1 MGKFGPYSPELIQQ
15 GLEISTSEVQRAFF
29 GPGTRTAVME
39 WQRRHGLRVTGI
51 VDERTNASLEVAPQS
66 ASVQTQSPAPV
77 TPTAPPAPT
86 AAPAPSAAVT
96 DIFSRQIKEAFAEA
110 REAAEQGTTRP
121 VTVNGTLLYLLRLNS
136 PEIGTRLITARG
148 GGLTSVKVGTWLQT
162 ASAFASIA
170 L

>member
-77 TPTAPPAPT
+77 APTAP
-86 AAPAPSAAVT
+86 PAPSAAVT
-96 DIFSRQIKEAFAEA
+96 DIFSLQIKEAFAEA

-148 GGLTSVKVGTWLQT
+148 GDLTSVKVGTWLQT